1 MDLPPL
7 TENLD
12 QAKAD
17 LGAFGCARIEN
28 ALTAAELAEARR
40 RIEAQASGERAR
52 SLSSHDGDHEPYGT
66 GPNQW
71 LWNLVNKGQIFRDIV
86 MKGETRE
93 LMTHLLGEGNLLS
106 SFTCHIT
113 GPGGVRQSLHRDSGM
128 APDSTP
134 YPIVANIMWM
144 LDDFTEENGATRV
157 VPGSHR
163 FDTGPG
169 VDEAGPEWGPAQRT
183 HNDIETVAAEGP
195 AGSAFVFDGR
205 LWHGTGANRT
215 NAPRRGILSYHCRGW
230 VRQQENFTLSLA
242 PEVMARCS
250 DDLLRVLGFS
260 VFGTLGAVRSVEPV
274 MTPDGFVPRPI
285 SFVTELEAG

>member
-1 MDLPPL
+1 MQLPGLTADLG
-7 TENLD
+7 

-17 LGAFGCARIEN
+17 LEEYGCARIAD
-28 ALTAAELAEARR
+28 ALSPAELNDARS
-40 RIEAQASGERAR
+40 RIDAQAEGERAR
-52 SLSSHDGDHEPYGT
+52 SISSHDGGAEPFGA

-86 MKGETRE
+86 MKDLTRE
-93 LMTHLLGEGNLLS
+93 LMTHLLGEGSLLS
-106 SFTCHIT
+106 SFTCHIA
-113 GPGGVRQSLHRDSGM
+113 GHGGVRQALHRDAGM

-144 LDDFTEENGATRV
+144 LDDFTDANGATRV

-163 FDTGPG
+163 YPASPEADAPDPKWSPSKG
-169 VDEAGPEWGPAQRT
+169 VQ
-183 HNDIETVAAEGP
+183 NDIETVAAVGP

-215 NAPRRGILSYHCRGW
+215 QTARRGLLTYHCRGW

-242 PEVMARCS
+242 PGVLEQCS
-250 DDLLRVLGFS
+250 EELLRVLGFS
-260 VFGTLGAVRSVEPV
+260 VYGTLGAVRSVEPL
-274 MTPDGFVPRPI
+274 TEPDGVVQRPTA
-285 SFVTELEAG
+285 FVTELEAN